1 MKKLL
6 IITALLFLSVPALL
20 VYGFAYS
27 RTDTVPAAD
36 STINQTGIPGFIAYH
51 DSLMTFSEYGVA
63 SWYGQNWNGR
73 LTSSGQL
80 FCPDSLTAAHKR
92 LPFGTVVK
100 VTNASNDS
108 VVYVKITDRLPKSS
122 KRSIDLT
129 PYVAKKLNFYSKG
142 LTKVKIEVV
151 GYAPIYKRKKA
162 PVKKAPIKKAP
173 VATAK

>member
-1 MKKLL
+1 MKKL
-6 IITALLFLSVPALL
+6 FLLL
-20 VYGFAYS
+20 VLLLPLQMLLTFAKNLKD
-27 RTDTVPAAD
+27 DTIPVAD
-36 STINQTGIPGFIAYH
+36 TSMVQTGIAGYIPYS

-80 FCPDSLTAAHKR
+80 FSPDSLTAAHKR

-108 VVYVKITDRLPKSS
+108 VIYVKITDRLPKSS

-129 PYVAKKLNFYSKG
+129 PRVAKKLNFYSKG

-151 GYAPIYKRKKA
+151 GYAPVYKKK
-162 PVKKAPIKKAP
+162 K
-173 VATAK
+173 